1 MNWLDLGWMKRDEAW
16 ELHPWGPTVKGYTV
30 PAEKVALVRTRTR
43 MIRAGVLVFVF
54 GLVGARFW
62 LGSWLPVLAMAAVG
76 TLIEAAATWWATQG
90 LPRTE
95 RPLGW
100 DNGIFYLAK
109 WVGHKL
115 LLVARLLVLGLVA
128 LSLVLLWQQP
138 TSLLP
143 YILVGIFLGVQ
154 FLLLYLEQV
163 GRGSDR

>member
-1 MNWLDLGWMKRDEAW
+1 MNWLDLGWIKRGEAW
-16 ELHPWGPTVKGYTV
+16 ELHPWGPTVKGYNV
-30 PAEKVALVRTRTR
+30 PAEKVAAVRMRTR

-62 LGSWLPVLAMAAVG
+62 LGSWLPVLAMAALG
-76 TLIEAAATWWATQG
+76 TMIEAAATWWATRG
-90 LPRTE
+90 LPRTD

-100 DNGIFYLAK
+100 DNGILYLAK
-109 WVGHKL
+109 WIGPKL
-115 LLVARLLVLGLVA
+115 LLVARFLVLGLVA

-143 YILVGIFLGVQ
+143 YLLVGIFLGVQ